1 MSMTTSRPNVCRYS
15 TASLDTQTAA
25 SGSSP
30 FTWKIGAWI
39 ILATSVQ
46 YSLDRDASG
55 AVVNPTWLLM
65 ITCRVPPVR
74 YPRSWDSCRVSATTP
89 CSARLS
95 WSCLALATPASTGST
110 TSRCDGF
117 ATRVT
122 SSDPV
127 PEGGTYLPSAPRW
140 YFTSPEP

>member
-1 MSMTTSRPNVCRYS
+1 MSITTSRPNVCRYS
-15 TASLDTQTAA
+15 TASLATQTAA

-39 ILATSVQ
+39 IFATSVQ

-74 YPRSWDSCRVSATTP
+74 YPRSRDSCRVSATTP
-89 CSARLS
+89 WPANAASPCSAIGI
-95 WSCLALATPASTGST
+95 T
-110 TSRCDGF
+110 
-117 ATRVT
+117 V
-122 SSDPV
+122 
-127 PEGGTYLPSAPRW
+127 
-140 YFTSPEP
+140 